1 MTANLTERRTK
12 TTTQRR
18 TDHGVTGAPTTNH
31 QERPRRIS
39 TQELCLVT
47 RQLATLVRA
56 GMPLVTALAAASDC
70 LHFSLSTQITQGR
83 DSQLSTILS
92 QVCEDVR
99 SGHSFSEALARHPQ
113 VFSDLYVNMVAA
125 GEAAGTL
132 DRTLQQLARVLEKRI
147 HTTQKVKAAL
157 AYPVMMMAVALGVVL
172 FLISY
177 VVPSLTKVFA
187 ELNQTLPTITLA
199 LMAVSSFMETH
210 LLTLIIILTALG
222 AGLVLAY
229 RSPQGKLIWDRIL
242 LKTPVLG
249 DLLLR
254 VTIGRWARTL
264 GTLLASGV
272 PILTALEITKGVI
285 SNSLIRQGWSQVQDA
300 VKHGEN
306 MADAIARARVFPPI
320 VTHIVATGE
329 ASATLET
336 ALVDLADLCDD
347 QVDTMTKTLTSLLEP
362 AILLIMGVVVGFIAL
377 AILLPIFEINQTL

>member
-1 MTANLTERRTK
+1 
-12 TTTQRR
+12 
-18 TDHGVTGAPTTNH
+18 
-31 QERPRRIS
+31 
-39 TQELCLVT
+39 
-47 RQLATLVRA
+47 
-56 GMPLVTALAAASDC
+56 
-70 LHFSLSTQITQGR
+70 
-83 DSQLSTILS
+83 
-92 QVCEDVR
+92 
-99 SGHSFSEALARHPQ
+99 
-113 VFSDLYVNMVAA
+113 
-125 GEAAGTL
+125 
-132 DRTLQQLARVLEKRI
+132 
-147 HTTQKVKAAL
+147 
-157 AYPVMMMAVALGVVL
+157 MAVATLSPVWNSPPGAASTNPTASMPSLGVARV
-172 FLISY
+172 
-177 VVPSLTKVFA
+177 
-187 ELNQTLPTITLA
+187 
-199 LMAVSSFMETH
+199 
-210 LLTLIIILTALG
+210 G

-229 RSPQGKLIWDRIL
+229 RSPRGKLIWYRIL
-242 LKTPVLG
+242 LKIPVLG

>member
-31 QERPRRIS
+31 QECPRRIS

-56 GMPLVTALAAASDC
+56 GMPLVTALAAASDS
-70 LHFSLSTQITQGR
+70 LHFSLPTQITQRR
-83 DSQLSTILS
+83 DSQLSTIFS

-157 AYPVMMMAVALGVVL
+157 AYPVMMMAVALGVV
-172 FLISY
+172 
-177 VVPSLTKVFA
+177 VPSLTKVFA

-229 RSPQGKLIWDRIL
+229 RSPRGKLIWDRIL
-242 LKTPVLG
+242 LKIPVLG

>member
-31 QERPRRIS
+31 QECPQRIS

-70 LHFSLSTQITQGR
+70 LHFSLSTLTTQGR
-83 DSQLSTILS
+83 DSPLSTILS

-147 HTTQKVKAAL
+147 HTTQKVKTAL
-157 AYPVMMMAVALGVVL
+157 AYPAMMMAVALGVVL

-229 RSPQGKLIWDRIL
+229 RSPRGKLIWDRIL
-242 LKTPVLG
+242 LKIPVLG